1 MRSAPRNIVFV
12 INSLTAGGAEHALVD
27 MLAYLE
33 DHLRSYIV
41 HLVLLD
47 IEEELHAVPAWV
59 QKHVLNANF
68 SFLWSTISLTRL
80 LRGLAP
86 AVTVSFLNRSNCAN
100 VLCSKIGWGESPV
113 EDQVR
118 AAGQVSDRRLREGP
132 CRRRGAASRQAGEEG
147 LRLCRQSRLRLQS
160 KTSMEIRKKLNAIL
174 SSKSRLAKAPRLKGA
189 TWVLRADC

>member
-1 MRSAPRNIVFV
+1 V
-12 INSLTAGGAEHALVD
+12 ISYTHVPTLRALVCFWTRRRHSGASLLRERKRVLKMLFGETGAEVAYFLQRGFSIDGAALPKQLCV
-27 MLAYLE
+27 MQWKA
-33 DHLRSYIV
+33 SS
-41 HLVLLD
+41 
-47 IEEELHAVPAWV
+47 
-59 QKHVLNANF
+59 QK
-68 SFLWSTISLTRL
+68 
-80 LRGLAP
+80 
-86 AVTVSFLNRSNCAN
+86 N
-100 VLCSKIGWGESPV
+100 VEHRTGWGESPV